1 MSEAQDERAVQK
13 AREKRAFAKA
23 YEKAFTEEML
33 SGNHKITGSMTQ
45 DIRTIIDSNPDP
57 VKKMENLRRRLKG
70 TTLGERVEVRAILET
85 DLGVSESMQESA
97 MKRQKKLVSM
107 TAAQAASIGEQQ
119 QLKHVYRPVETP
131 QEKEYRETHPTGTYK
146 EVDVQPGAAV
156 ENPFFFELKKKK
168 KGGKKSHKKS
178 HKKSGKKSH
187 KKGGKKS
194 HKRRH

>member
-1 MSEAQDERAVQK
+1 MSEAQEAREVQK

-23 YEKAFTEEML
+23 YEKALTEEML

-57 VKKMENLRRRLKG
+57 VKKVEHLRKRLRG

-97 MKRQKKLVSM
+97 MKMQKKLVSM
-107 TAAQAASIGEQQ
+107 TASQAASIGEQK
-119 QLKHVYRPVETP
+119 QLEHVYRPVETA
-131 QEKEYRETHPTGTYK
+131 QEKEYRETHQTGTYK
-146 EVDVQPGAAV
+146 EVDVQPGAAI
-156 ENPFFFELKKKK
+156 ENPLFFELKKKK
-168 KGGKKSHKKS
+168 KGGNKSHKKG
-178 HKKSGKKSH
+178 GKKSH

>member
-33 SGNHKITGSMTQ
+33 SGNHKITGIMTQ

-57 VKKMENLRRRLKG
+57 VKKVEHLRRRLKG

-107 TAAQAASIGEQQ
+107 TAAQSASIGEKQ
-119 QLKHVYRPVETP
+119 QLKHVHIPVETP

-146 EVDVQPGAAV
+146 EFDVQPGAAIK
-156 ENPFFFELKKKK
+156 NPFFFELKKKK
-168 KGGKKSHKKS
+168 KGGKKSHKKG
-178 HKKSGKKSH
+178 GKKSH

>member
-33 SGNHKITGSMTQ
+33 SGNHKITGIMTQ

-57 VKKMENLRRRLKG
+57 VKKVEHLRRRLKG

-107 TAAQAASIGEQQ
+107 TAAQSASIGEKQ
-119 QLKHVYRPVETP
+119 QLKHVHIPVETP

-146 EVDVQPGAAV
+146 EVDVQPGAAIK
-156 ENPFFFELKKKK
+156 NPFFFELKKK
-168 KGGKKSHKKS
+168 KGGKKSHKKG
-178 HKKSGKKSH
+178 GKKSH

>member
-1 MSEAQDERAVQK
+1 
-13 AREKRAFAKA
+13 
-23 YEKAFTEEML
+23 
-33 SGNHKITGSMTQ
+33 
-45 DIRTIIDSNPDP
+45 
-57 VKKMENLRRRLKG
+57 
-70 TTLGERVEVRAILET
+70 VEVRAILET

-107 TAAQAASIGEQQ
+107 TAAQAASIGERK
-119 QLKHVYRPVETP
+119 QLEDVYRPVETA

-146 EVDVQPGAAV
+146 EVDVLPGAAV

-168 KGGKKSHKKS
+168 KGGKKSHKKG
-178 HKKSGKKSH
+178 GKKSH

>member
-23 YEKAFTEEML
+23 YEKAFTEELL
-33 SGNHKITGSMTQ
+33 SGNHKITGIMTQ

-57 VKKMENLRRRLKG
+57 VKKVKHLRRRLKD

-107 TAAQAASIGEQQ
+107 TAAQAASIGEKQ
-119 QLKHVYRPVETP
+119 QLKHVHRPVETP

-156 ENPFFFELKKKK
+156 VNPFFFVLKKK

-178 HKKSGKKSH
+178 HKK
-187 KKGGKKS
+187 GGKKS